1 MPIDIPEQISILK
14 NRGLIIE
21 DGAVVIFI
29 LTNHI
34 KKYIFSVNM
43 KNAMENTQR
52 LADFAP
58 KVGGVFSLSELGAL
72 FDISSQQ
79 RLWIAVRQFEAA
91 GLLKRY
97 CRGIYVARDFDPQ
110 VLSAKVR
117 TDSYISFGSALAYHR
132 LIGTESP
139 FLVSCVVPSRAS
151 EFTGDVNLSYA
162 RISKE
167 LFFGMV
173 PLENGVKMADAEKAV
188 LDTLYFYQ
196 HKKNFYF
203 NVFQDIE
210 FAALSRERMNMY
222 LDRYANPKF
231 RAFARNTVYGKV

>member
-1 MPIDIPEQISILK
+1 
-14 NRGLIIE
+14 
-21 DGAVVIFI
+21 
-29 LTNHI
+29 
-34 KKYIFSVNM
+34 M
-43 KNAMENTQR
+43 KNAVENTQK

-58 KVGGVFSLSELGAL
+58 KVGGVFSLLELGAL
-72 FDISSQQ
+72 FDISNQQ
-79 RLWIAVRQFEAA
+79 SLWIVARRFEAA

-151 EFTGDVNLSYA
+151 EFAGEVNLSYA

-167 LFFGMV
+167 LYFGMV
-173 PLENGVKMADAEKAV
+173 PLENGAKMADAEKAV

-196 HKKNFYF
+196 HKKVFYF
-203 NVFQDIE
+203 NVFQDID
-210 FAALSRERMNMY
+210 FAALSKERVDMY
-222 LDRYANPKF
+222 LERYVNPRF
-231 RAFARNTVYGKV
+231 RAFARNTIYGKV

>member
-1 MPIDIPEQISILK
+1 
-14 NRGLIIE
+14 
-21 DGAVVIFI
+21 
-29 LTNHI
+29 
-34 KKYIFSVNM
+34 M
-43 KNAMENTQR
+43 KNAVENTQK

-58 KVGGVFSLSELGAL
+58 KVGGVFSLLELGAL
-72 FDISSQQ
+72 FDISNQQ
-79 RLWIAVRQFEAA
+79 LLWIAARRFEAA

-132 LIGTESP
+132 LIGSESP

-151 EFTGDVNLSYA
+151 EFAGEVNLSYA

-167 LFFGMV
+167 LYFGMV
-173 PLENGVKMADAEKAV
+173 PLENGAKMADAEKAV

-196 HKKNFYF
+196 HKKVFYF
-203 NVFQDIE
+203 NVFQDID
-210 FAALSRERMNMY
+210 FAALSKERVDMY
-222 LDRYANPKF
+222 LERYVNPRF
-231 RAFARNTVYGKV
+231 RAFARNTIYGKV

>member
-1 MPIDIPEQISILK
+1 MENIK
-14 NRGLIIE
+14 YC
-21 DGAVVIFI
+21 IFC
-29 LTNHI
+29 
-34 KKYIFSVNM
+34 VNM
-43 KNAMENTQR
+43 KNAVENTQK
-52 LADFAP
+52 LANLAS
-58 KVGGVFSLSELGAL
+58 KVGGVFSLLELGAL
-72 FDISSQQ
+72 FDISNQQ
-79 RLWIAVRQFEAA
+79 LLWIAVRQFEAA

-97 CRGIYVARDFDPQ
+97 CRGIYIARDFDPQ

-167 LFFGMV
+167 LYFGMV
-173 PLENGVKMADAEKAV
+173 PLENGAKMADAEKAV

-196 HKKNFYF
+196 HKKVFYF
-203 NVFQDIE
+203 NVFQDID
-210 FAALSRERMNMY
+210 FAALSKERMDLY
-222 LDRYANPKF
+222 LERYVNPRF
-231 RAFARNTVYGKV
+231 RAFARNTIYGKA

>member
-1 MPIDIPEQISILK
+1 
-14 NRGLIIE
+14 
-21 DGAVVIFI
+21 
-29 LTNHI
+29 
-34 KKYIFSVNM
+34 M
-43 KNAMENTQR
+43 KNAVENTQK

-58 KVGGVFSLSELGAL
+58 KVGGVFSLLELDAL
-72 FDISSQQ
+72 FDISNQQ
-79 RLWIAVRQFEAA
+79 SLWIAARRFEAA

-151 EFTGDVNLSYA
+151 EFAGEVNLSYA

-167 LFFGMV
+167 LYFGMV
-173 PLENGVKMADAEKAV
+173 PLENGAKMADAEKAV

-196 HKKNFYF
+196 HKKVFYF
-203 NVFQDIE
+203 NVFQDID
-210 FAALSRERMNMY
+210 FAALSKERVDMY
-222 LDRYANPKF
+222 LERYVNPRF
-231 RAFARNTVYGKV
+231 RAFARNTIYGKA

>member
-1 MPIDIPEQISILK
+1 
-14 NRGLIIE
+14 
-21 DGAVVIFI
+21 
-29 LTNHI
+29 
-34 KKYIFSVNM
+34 M
-43 KNAMENTQR
+43 KNAVENIQK

-58 KVGGVFSLSELGAL
+58 KVGGVFSLLELGAL
-72 FDISSQQ
+72 FDISNQQ
-79 RLWIAVRQFEAA
+79 SLWIAARRFEAA

-151 EFTGDVNLSYA
+151 EFAGEVNLSYA

-167 LFFGMV
+167 LYFGMV
-173 PLENGVKMADAEKAV
+173 PLENGAKMADAEKAV

-196 HKKNFYF
+196 HKKVFYF
-203 NVFQDIE
+203 NVFQDID
-210 FAALSRERMNMY
+210 FAALSKERVDMY
-222 LDRYANPKF
+222 LERYVNPRF
-231 RAFARNTVYGKV
+231 RAFARNTIYGKA

>member
-1 MPIDIPEQISILK
+1 
-14 NRGLIIE
+14 
-21 DGAVVIFI
+21 
-29 LTNHI
+29 
-34 KKYIFSVNM
+34 M
-43 KNAMENTQR
+43 KNAVENTQK

-58 KVGGVFSLSELGAL
+58 KVGGVFSLLELGAL
-72 FDISSQQ
+72 FDISNQQ
-79 RLWIAVRQFEAA
+79 SLWIVARRFEAA

-97 CRGIYVARDFDPQ
+97 CRGIYVARDFYPQ

-151 EFTGDVNLSYA
+151 EFAGEVNLSYA

-167 LFFGMV
+167 LYFGMV
-173 PLENGVKMADAEKAV
+173 PLENGAKMADAEKAV

-196 HKKNFYF
+196 HKKVFYF
-203 NVFQDIE
+203 NVFQDID
-210 FAALSRERMNMY
+210 FAALSKERVDMY
-222 LDRYANPKF
+222 LERYVNPRF
-231 RAFARNTVYGKV
+231 RAFARNTIYGKA

>member
-1 MPIDIPEQISILK
+1 
-14 NRGLIIE
+14 
-21 DGAVVIFI
+21 
-29 LTNHI
+29 
-34 KKYIFSVNM
+34 M
-43 KNAMENTQR
+43 KNAVENTQK

-58 KVGGVFSLSELGAL
+58 KVGGVFSLLELGAL
-72 FDISSQQ
+72 FDISNQQ
-79 RLWIAVRQFEAA
+79 SLWIAARRFEAA

-97 CRGIYVARDFDPQ
+97 CRGIYIARDFDPQ

-151 EFTGDVNLSYA
+151 EFAGEVNLSYA

-167 LFFGMV
+167 LYFGMV
-173 PLENGVKMADAEKAV
+173 PLENGAKMADAEKAV

-196 HKKNFYF
+196 HKKVFYF
-203 NVFQDIE
+203 NVFQDID
-210 FAALSRERMNMY
+210 FAALSKERVDLY
-222 LDRYANPKF
+222 LERYVNPRF
-231 RAFARNTVYGKV
+231 RAFARNTIYGKA